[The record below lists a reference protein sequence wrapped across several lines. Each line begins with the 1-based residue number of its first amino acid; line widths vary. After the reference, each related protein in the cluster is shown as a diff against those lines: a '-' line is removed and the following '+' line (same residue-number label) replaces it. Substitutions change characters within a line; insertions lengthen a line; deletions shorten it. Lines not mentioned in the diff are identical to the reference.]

1 MKIRS
6 RIKCDIPPSPLDKLN
21 SYIQETGTTK
31 TDVMINAI
39 AAQYIGCVDSIPLTQ
54 RMAEL
59 ERQVKELRD
68 LVKK

>member
-1 MKIRS
+1 MEKPQIAVR
-6 RIKCDIPPSPLDKLN
+6 IPPSLLDKLN
-21 SYIQETGTTK
+21 SYIKETGTTK

-39 AAQYIGCVDSIPLTQ
+39 AQYIGCVDSVPLTQ

-59 ERQVKELRD
+59 ERQVKEVKD